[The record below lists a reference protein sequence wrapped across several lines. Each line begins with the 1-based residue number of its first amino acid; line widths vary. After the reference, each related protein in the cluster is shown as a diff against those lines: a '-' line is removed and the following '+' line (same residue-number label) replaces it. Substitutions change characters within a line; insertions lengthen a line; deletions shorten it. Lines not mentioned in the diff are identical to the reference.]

1 MYLHICPIIV
11 GQIFVLSSYSCHIVI
26 FIARLLWHLCSVHL
40 SSARNHNANIL
51 LKKYKSCHVLFF
63 ISQVS
68 KGEVSGY
75 PGISDQQIL
84 FNHLLLGAQKQ
95 RIQEL
100 LLIF

>member
-1 MYLHICPIIV
+1 MSYFSFPRCP
-11 GQIFVLSSYSCHIVI
+11 
-26 FIARLLWHLCSVHL
+26 
-40 SSARNHNANIL
+40 
-51 LKKYKSCHVLFF
+51 
-63 ISQVS
+63 